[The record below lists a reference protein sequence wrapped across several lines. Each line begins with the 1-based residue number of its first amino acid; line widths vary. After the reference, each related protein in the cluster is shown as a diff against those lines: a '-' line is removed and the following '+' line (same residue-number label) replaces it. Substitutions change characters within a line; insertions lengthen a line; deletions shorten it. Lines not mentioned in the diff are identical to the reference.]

1 MVSKILLSTILF
13 SILFSFSAVTENLP
27 IINSNEI
34 FRPVIAQ
41 NGMIASDNRFA
52 TQAGLMIL
60 IKGGNAVD
68 AAVTVGFTMAVT
80 YPRAGNIGGGGF
92 MLIYLADSEEVIAI
106 DYREKA
112 PKSATRDMF
121 LDVNG
126 DVNIEKSRHSYL
138 SAGVP
143 GTVAGLSLAL
153 EKYGT
158 FPLNKVIE
166 PAIEYAEEGIT
177 VDFELRNSLA
187 SVRGRMKNSPD
198 AYNTFYKKNGE
209 SYNLGEKVIQENL
222 AWSLKQIKKYG
233 KDAFYKG
240 KIAKKIV
247 EDMKENEGLITL
259 DDLASY
265 KPIIREP
272 VYGSYRGY
280 GIYSMPPPSSGG
292 VHLIQMLNILEN
304 YPLNKLGHNNSKSIH
319 LMVETMKFAYADRS
333 IYLGDSDFVSVP
345 INQITSKEYAKTL
358 IKEIDLEKAT
368 PSSEITPGDPLNCCG
383 GNDTTHFSVADKW
396 GNMVSNTYGINFSYG
411 SKIMAKGTGILLNNE
426 MDDFSA
432 KPGTPNAYGL
442 IGGEF
447 NAIESEKRM
456 LSSMTPTI
464 VLKDRKPFLATGSPG
479 GSKII
484 TTVLQIIINVVDH
497 GMNIA
502 SATSSPRF
510 HHQLLPDILILEKG
524 FSVDTVNILE
534 NKGHK
539 IEFGRAMGSTQSIM
553 KIGNYYYGYSDP
565 RRTGGLTKGY

>member
-60 IKGGNAVD
+60 NKGGNAVD

-126 DVNIEKSRHSYL
+126 DVDIEKSRHSYL

-158 FPLNKVIE
+158 FPLYKVIE

-177 VDFELRNSLA
+177 VDFELRNSLE
-187 SVRGRMKNSPD
+187 SVRKSMKKSPD

-272 VYGSYRGY
+272 VYGTYRGY

-333 IYLGDSDFVSVP
+333 KYLGDSDFVSVP

-368 PSSEITPGDPLNCCG
+368 PSSEITPGDPLNCCA